1 MMRSPIP
8 TLPNKD
14 QTLIFTLIFA
24 FFNITTTS
32 AYLRLSFAVGF
43 AGAAF
48 RG

>member
-8 TLPNKD
+8 ILPNKD
-14 QTLIFTLIFA
+14 QTLIFA